1 MEGILQFIDGM
12 IASISKMRTEVVIIL
27 QDVERQRQDIAD
39 QTNLLDASKETLK
52 TREAEVKKIEDI
64 VAFEKSAKE
73 LMAITQE
80 TKDKLDKEQTDY
92 RAYVDSTQKEIIGS
106 QARLNE
112 ENASLKKEWEAFR
125 KAQEVFAKEKEDFK
139 LKLAK
144 SLVEHADKK

>member
-1 MEGILQFIDGM
+1 MEGILQFIDGV